1 MSHWWRFSGPGELIF
16 GCGCLSEL
24 GELIERHH
32 WSYVLVVSDRKL
44 AEVGITDRVVAA
56 CRPAH
61 RVDVFDRGRPEPP
74 ISLAT
79 ELADLVAVE
88 QPDVLIGVGG
98 GSNIDLAK
106 SAALLAR
113 YGAPIDNYL
122 GDSKVPGP
130 ILPVIGV
137 PTTAGT
143 GSEVSCAAVLTD
155 EAKRMKVAILSRYL
169 RPVAAVVDPELTRS
183 CPPRVTGDAGIDAL
197 AHAIE
202 AYTAIDYRDFTPEE
216 PTVYQGAFPM
226 TDLLAEKA
234 IELIGRYLVRA
245 YQNGDDMEARE
256 GMALAATLAGLAFS
270 NACVG
275 IVHAMEYP
283 VGGAVHCSHGCGNGI
298 LLPHAMRFNLEARRE
313 RFARIAHLLGAAG
326 PDTPVNE
333 AAEAAIAAVEK
344 LRDAVGIPAR
354 LREVGVKREQLNEF
368 AVKAYAIQR
377 VIRLNPRPV
386 RGQDLLA
393 IYQAAY

>member
-1 MSHWWRFSGPGELIF
+1 MSDWWRFAAPGELIF
-16 GCGCLSEL
+16 GRGSVNQLTD
-24 GELIERHH
+24 LIERHG
-32 WSYVLVVSDRKL
+32 WAFVLVVSDQHL
-44 AEVGITDRVVAA
+44 CDAGIVQRVVEA
-56 CRPAH
+56 CRPAR
-61 RVDVFDRGRPEPP
+61 RVDVFDRGQPEPP
-74 ISLAT
+74 ITLAT

-106 SAALLAR
+106 TAALLAR
-113 YGAPIDNYL
+113 YGAPIDPYL

-130 ILPVIGV
+130 ILPVVGV

-155 EAKRMKVAILSRYL
+155 EAKQMKVAILSRYL
-169 RPVAAVVDPELTRS
+169 RPVAAVVDPELTRT
-183 CPPRVTGDAGIDAL
+183 CPPRVTGDTGIDAL
-197 AHAIE
+197 THAIE
-202 AYTAIDYRDFTPEE
+202 AYTAIDYREFRPDE
-216 PTVYQGAFPM
+216 PTVYQGAFPL

-234 IELIGRYLVRA
+234 IELVGKYLVRA
-245 YQNGDDMEARE
+245 YRDGDDMEARE

-298 LLPHAMRFNLEARRE
+298 LLPHAMRFNLTARLD
-313 RFARIAHLLGAAG
+313 RFARIARLLGAAG
-326 PDTPVNE
+326 PETPDEE
-333 AAEAAIAAVEK
+333 AAEAAVQAVEK
-344 LRDAVGIPAR
+344 LRAAVGIPAR
-354 LREVGVKREQLNEF
+354 LRDVGVREEQLPEF
-368 AVKAYAIQR
+368 TAKAYAIQR

-393 IYQAAY
+393 IYRAAY